1 MGYRVLNFINFV
13 FTFYCCYLIS
23 LENFYNRV
31 CYKQR
36 WILFRRV
43 NATTVYTNRANGA
56 FRFVLLFLFLLPC
69 LINASVSVCV
79 YNFHCF
85 LPQQSD
91 GLWCA
96 SSTQIDCPNNAE
108 IHTYLLV
115 CESTD
120 FWMYSSSHQYE
131 CVYVWVT
138 RDSLIVFFVR
148 FACVCVITCWSVVF
162 ASLLWVCLFAVKS
175 HLHCN

>member
-1 MGYRVLNFINFV
+1 MQLLYTRIERMMPFV
-13 FTFYCCYLIS
+13 SFYF
-23 LENFYNRV
+23 FY
-31 CYKQR
+31 
-36 WILFRRV
+36 
-43 NATTVYTNRANGA
+43 
-56 FRFVLLFLFLLPC
+56 FLLPC

-96 SSTQIDCPNNAE
+96 SSTQIDYPNNAE

-120 FWMYSSSHQYE
+120 FWMYSGSHQYE
-131 CVYVWVT
+131 YVCGWRAT
-138 RDSLIVFFVR
+138 LWSFFFVR

-162 ASLLWVCLFAVKS
+162 ASLLCVSICREESFALQLMGSIHSKLVFFRNQENK
-175 HLHCN
+175 